1 MNLQA
6 TATAGIESIRL
17 AWTPS
22 TTEGLGGFLVHWR
35 EKGETAWDTE
45 ELPASDR
52 AFTIARATP
61 GVVLEWQVRALLA
74 GPLAS
79 GTATPAAKVP
89 ISNCVIG
96 VNGGSVHGAQY
107 AKQLVL
113 NGIRSERLEGT
124 AKLSESYA
132 NGFTN
137 QTVIVGNIP
146 DATSLAAVDRRT
158 WLTGTIAELKL
169 LAAWNASTP
178 VGRGILFAEVINE
191 PQFKGGHADP
201 VTYAAMYV
209 ELKQAAITAGINIP
223 LGFTIFG
230 NYQRPNG
237 QWAYLDWIGDAVTA
251 QPALPKLTDC
261 LVHHTYGRVSEDI
274 EENLGTKALEDEHAR
289 AIELGFP
296 AATYVTEMGFQWIV
310 GQTNYKTEPTE
321 AGQAAGIASVI
332 TRLLELGYV
341 KGIWPYAVLD
351 GAWSFTTASLIT
363 VESFAAVPTGA
374 HP

>member
-6 TATAGIESIRL
+6 TATPGIESVRL

-52 AFTIARATP
+52 AFTIARVKP
-61 GVVLEWQVRALLA
+61 GVVVEWQVRALLA
-74 GPLAS
+74 GTLTT
-79 GTATPAAKVP
+79 GTATPIGTPATPSV
-89 ISNCVIG
+89 VIG

-107 AKQLVL
+107 AAGLIQA
-113 NGIRSERLEGT
+113 GIKSERLEGT
-124 AKLSESYA
+124 AKLVESAA

-137 QTVIVGNIP
+137 QTVIVGNVP
-146 DATSLAAVDRRT
+146 DGTPLSAVDRRS
-158 WLTGTIAELKL
+158 WLTMTIAELKT
-169 LAAWNASTP
+169 LAGWNASVP
-178 VGRGILFAEVINE
+178 AGRGVLLAEVMNE

-201 VTYAAMYV
+201 QTYAAMYV

-296 AATYVTEMGFQWIV
+296 SVTYVTEMGFQWIA

-321 AGQAAGIASVI
+321 AGQAAGIESVL

-341 KGIWPYAVLD
+341 RGIWPYAVLD
-351 GAWSFTTASLIT
+351 GAWSLTPVALAAIESL
-363 VESFAAVPTGA
+363 A
-374 HP
+374 HS